1 MVKKYPWSEDDEIK
15 PDEEDFRR
23 IQSEAFAFTPTR
35 KARMNLDLTEPER
48 KGALPWILNI
58 LETSPNVHVLA
69 EVLRS
74 VVLQEPLWNV
84 DSYQS
89 FVSQMRFDAATSA
102 ERELE
107 TKQWGAFIGGT
118 VRFTVAGYVVELRSD
133 NKDVTIRGE
142 PSFSAKISNTTGQ
155 SAVVQFG
162 AGVVERWSRTVGEEI
177 EKFKTTY
184 GTDPQQLVM
193 DIPDGIDV
201 TLVRDARETMRP
213 LKIESETGTTV
224 EPELKFGDVLDPVT
238 VRLQLLAKKRV

>member
-1 MVKKYPWSEDDEIK
+1 MVKKYPWSEDDEKK
-15 PDEEDFRR
+15 PEVYEDDLQR
-23 IQSEAFAFTPTR
+23 IQSEAFAFSPIH
-35 KARMNLDLTEPER
+35 KHRMNLELTEAER

-58 LETSPNVHVLA
+58 LEANPNVHVLA

-118 VRFTVAGYVVELRSD
+118 VRFTVGAYAVELTTDDRRVV
-133 NKDVTIRGE
+133 VTGHAGFGVKV
-142 PSFSAKISNTTGQ
+142 SSGKQ
-155 SAVVQFG
+155 SAIVQFG
-162 AGVVERWSRTVGEEI
+162 GGVVDRWARKVTEEV

-213 LKIESETGTTV
+213 LKVESETGTTV
-224 EPELKFGDVLDPVT
+224 EPELKFGEILDPVT
-238 VRLQLLAKKRV
+238 VRLQLLAKKR